1 MSTADAGARPAQPPS
16 PPHIPRRVA
25 FDRGQLAGV
34 VLLLAVPALALCGV
48 FGTAEGTARAAVG
61 ELEVVVRHPERSR
74 YKTRHSLDVALH
86 NLGSRPL
93 PGVTVAFDLDYLAA
107 FADVRFDP
115 PGGRAVNGA
124 YEVALDAIAPGET
137 RHIRATLETQQ
148 YGRHRGAVVVGAAG
162 APSGR
167 LAVATLTLP

>member
-48 FGTAEGTARAAVG
+48 FGTTEGTARAAVG
-61 ELEVVVRHPERSR
+61 ELEVVVRHPERLR
-74 YKTRHSLDVALH
+74 YKTRHSLDVTLH
-86 NLGSRPL
+86 NRGSRPL

-115 PGGRAVNGA
+115 PGGAVNAA
-124 YEVALDAIAPGET
+124 YEVALGAIAPGET
-137 RHIRATLETQQ
+137 RHVRATLEAQQ
-148 YGRHRGAVVVGAAG
+148 YGRHRGTVVVGAAG
-162 APSGR
+162 ARSGR